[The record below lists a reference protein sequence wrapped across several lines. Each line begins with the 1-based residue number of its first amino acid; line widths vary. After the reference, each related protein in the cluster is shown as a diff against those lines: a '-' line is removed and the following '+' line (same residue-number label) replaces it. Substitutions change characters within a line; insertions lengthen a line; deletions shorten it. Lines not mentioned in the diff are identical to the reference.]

1 MSISICNS
9 NNWCGYK
16 DGFNKN
22 FKNMEDKLVD
32 PSRFPRDSRDD
43 NGFWVLFKVF
53 KVYGYFQ
60 CSVDR
65 KCSWQSSD
73 VQVDVLIRYNFKQ
86 KRGEIKIDRE
96 FRQRCAIHGGA
107 FVYPQI
113 GDSGGGGWVMFKTM
127 QYIRKRFY
135 QDPNTRSKQRN
146 NSESSLGSNASSGA
160 SSSWSSSSCSSLS
173 SKPSGFSSSGRY
185 VDFNYFGPQMMD
197 FNPDHYRE
205 NCEACLMGRC
215 PFPMKTLMP
224 DRQFYIR
231 GYEVTNVKN
240 LTFINWCLLNFENDG
255 RDPFFVNQ

>member
-1 MSISICNS
+1 MSISLCNS

-16 DGFNKN
+16 DGFNKS
-22 FKNMEDKLVD
+22 FKNMEDALVD

-60 CSVDR
+60 CSVDSR
-65 KCSWQSSD
+65 CSWQSRD

-96 FRQRCAIHGGA
+96 FRQRCTIPGGD

-113 GDSGGGGWVMFKTM
+113 GDTGGAQWVMFKTM
-127 QYIRKRFY
+127 QFIRNRFY
-135 QDPNTRSKQRN
+135 GDPNKKNKQRN
-146 NSESSLGSNASSGA
+146 NSEGSLGSNASSRA
-160 SSSWSSSSCSSLS
+160 SSSWSSSDSFSSRQ
-173 SKPSGFSSSGRY
+173 SGFSSSGRY
-185 VDFNYFGPQMMD
+185 VDLNFYGPQMMD
-197 FNPDHYRE
+197 FTPDHYRQ

-215 PFPMKTLMP
+215 PFPMRTPIP

-231 GYEVTNVKN
+231 GFEVTNVKN
-240 LTFINWCLLNFENDG
+240 LTFINWCLLNFGNDAH
-255 RDPFFVNQ
+255 DPSFVHQ